1 MKTTTK
7 LLSGLVA
14 MMVATGALAF
24 HNGVIHGSQL
34 TAPHHPKPIVFA
46 PLSATRPR

>member
-1 MKTTTK
+1 MKTTIK

-14 MMVATGALAF
+14 MMLATGALAF

-34 TAPHHPKPIVFA
+34 KPQHPKPIVVA